1 MRRLGPAPGAR
12 IAVVGAAGGIGQAL
26 TAALIEDGARV
37 AALDMPRSLAA
48 GLPDGLALSAEVD
61 AGDPASVAG
70 AFAAVGEA
78 LGGLEGM
85 VNLAGFNIALE
96 PMADIDPASVA
107 GAFAAVGEAL
117 GGLEGMVNL
126 AGFNIALEP
135 MADIDPA
142 GWEEVLRVNLTGA
155 FLCARAAIPLL
166 RQGRDP
172 VLLTAASGL
181 GAKPSKGYGAY
192 GASKAGV
199 ISMTRNLAVENA
211 PWLRVNAVA
220 PSAVD
225 TAFLRGG
232 TGRSQ
237 TNTLPMDLDEYER
250 AVPLGRIAVPEDVV
264 GPTLFLLGPAAG
276 YMTGQILHVNGGLFM
291 P

>member
-12 IAVVGAAGGIGQAL
+12 VAVVGAAGGIGQAL
-26 TAALIEDGARV
+26 TAALIEEGARV

-48 GLPDGLALSAEVD
+48 GLPEGVAARIEID

-70 AFAAVGEA
+70 AFAAVGET
-78 LGGLEGM
+78 LGGLEAM
-85 VNLAGFNIALE
+85 VNLAGFNIALK
-96 PMADIDPASVA
+96 PMADIDPS
-107 GAFAAVGEAL
+107 
-117 GGLEGMVNL
+117 
-126 AGFNIALEP
+126 
-135 MADIDPA
+135 

-172 VLLTAASGL
+172 VLVTAASGL
-181 GAKPSKGYGAY
+181 GAKPSSGYGAY
-192 GASKAGV
+192 AASKAGV
-199 ISMTRNLAVENA
+199 ISMTRTLATENA

-237 TNTLPMDLDEYER
+237 TNALPMDLADYER
-250 AVPLGRIAVPEDVV
+250 AVPLGRIALPRDVV
-264 GPTLFLLGPAAG
+264 GPILFLIGPASG
-276 YMTGQILHVNGGLFM
+276 YITGQILHVNGGLYM

>member
-1 MRRLGPAPGAR
+1 MRRLGPGPGAR

-26 TAALIEDGARV
+26 LAALIEDGARV

-61 AGDPASVAG
+61 ASDPASVAD
-70 AFAAVGEA
+70 AFAAVGDA
-78 LGGLEGM
+78 LGGLEAM

-96 PMADIDPASVA
+96 PMADIHLS
-107 GAFAAVGEAL
+107 
-117 GGLEGMVNL
+117 
-126 AGFNIALEP
+126 
-135 MADIDPA
+135 
-142 GWEEVLRVNLTGA
+142 GWEDVLRVNLTGA
-155 FLCARAAIPLL
+155 FLCAKAAIPLL
-166 RQGRDP
+166 RQGREP
-172 VLLTAASGL
+172 ALLTAASGL
-181 GAKPSKGYGAY
+181 GAKPSRGYGAY
-192 GASKAGV
+192 AASKAGV
-199 ISMTRNLAVENA
+199 ISMTRNLAMENA

-237 TNTLPMDLDEYER
+237 TNALPMDLAEYER
-250 AVPLGRIAVPEDVV
+250 AVPLGRIAVAEDIV
-264 GPTLFLLGPAAG
+264 GPILFLLGPASG
-276 YMTGQILHVNGGLFM
+276 YVTGQVLHVNGGLFM